1 MFIKIQ
7 QKNVKKKKKKKK
19 KEKHIC
25 IRKLKKNT
33 SWGILNP

>member
-7 QKNVKKKKKKKK
+7 QKNVKKKKKKK